1 MSDAV
6 LGRPRAVRARV
17 SGLSIATPVALL
29 LVWELSAAAG
39 LLDTRIM
46 PPPSEIAGELAAI
59 VTTGEVFPHLGATVA
74 RFLLGTLIGVVPGVL
89 LGLTMGMFPRFR
101 SAVQPLV
108 MLFYPLP
115 RIALFPL
122 MLMIVGLNEKANLL
136 MIALGP
142 FFTMLISTTAAVL
155 SIEKIYKDVAHS
167 FETRTWDLY
176 FKVML
181 PASLPTIF
189 SGLHISIG
197 IALMT
202 TTAVEFL
209 NAETGLGY
217 MIWHSW
223 QILSIKLS
231 LTCLIL
237 SGLIGAIFYGLFQI
251 CENRLL
257 VWQGGRK

>member
-1 MSDAV
+1 MSDPALDRPRPKLGGLSPLSVATPLAV
-6 LGRPRAVRARV
+6 LLLWEASARL
-17 SGLSIATPVALL
+17 G
-29 LVWELSAAAG
+29 W
-39 LLDTRIM
+39 LDTRIM
-46 PPPSEIAGELAAI
+46 PPPSAILDELVGI
-59 VTTGEVFPHLGATVA
+59 FSSGEVFPHLGATLVRFVA
-74 RFLLGTLIGVVPGVL
+74 GMILGVVPGVL
-89 LGLTMGMFPRFR
+89 LGLTMGMFPRIR
-101 SAVQPLV
+101 AAVQPLV

-122 MLMIVGLNEKANLL
+122 MLMIVGLNERANLL

-142 FFTMLISTTAAVL
+142 FFTMLISTMAAVL
-155 SIEKIYKDVAHS
+155 NIENIYKDVAKS
-167 FETRTWDLY
+167 FGTRTWDLY

-237 SGLIGAIFYGLFQI
+237 SGLIGAMSYGIFQI
-251 CENRLL
+251 FEKRML
-257 VWQGGRK
+257 VWQDGR